1 MSEQI
6 ASHSVEVKSNRGC
19 FATSVYDDGT
29 AQVSISYGGHA
40 GCHIYTKSLG
50 ELRSMIDVLENAA
63 QVLERYHAGTLPVV
77 AQSHDTV
84 VADYHSR
91 LAGVPVPTDG

>member
-6 ASHSVEVKSNRGC
+6 ASRSVEVKSNRGC

-50 ELRSMIDVLENAA
+50 ELRSMIDILENAA
-63 QVLERYHAGTLPVV
+63 QVLERYHAGTLP
-77 AQSHDTV
+77 AAERV